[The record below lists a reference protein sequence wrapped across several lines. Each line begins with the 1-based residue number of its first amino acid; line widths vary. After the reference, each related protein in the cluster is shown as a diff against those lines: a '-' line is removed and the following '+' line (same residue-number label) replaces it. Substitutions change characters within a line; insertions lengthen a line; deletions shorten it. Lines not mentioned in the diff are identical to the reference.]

1 MKLILTAAVDKL
13 GVPGDIVE
21 VKAGYGR
28 NYLLPRGMAIVATRG
43 AEKQIEGIRRA
54 QEAREIRDLD
64 HAREVMAKLD
74 ALENVSVAVKASETG
89 KLFGSVTAGDEAR
102 TSSRVRFPRQL
113 TVVSWGNSPTVF
125 PEPRQ
130 PGAIARPPLIQRRL
144 KGCGTPPKMDPA
156 PSTRTAGRRKARTPG
171 HTATTPGHTS
181 GPCPNE
187 REGPGCAVVDGPEI
201 RPPS

>member
-28 NYLLPRGMAIVATRG
+28 NYLLPRGLAIVATRG

-64 HAREVMAKLD
+64 HAREVKAKLD

-89 KLFGSVTAGDEAR
+89 KLFGSVTAADVADA
-102 TSSRVRFPRQL
+102 V
-113 TVVSWGNSPTVF
+113 
-125 PEPRQ
+125 
-130 PGAIARPPLIQRRL
+130 
-144 KGCGTPPKMDPA
+144 
-156 PSTRTAGRRKARTPG
+156 RKASGQAIDKRAVQLAAG
-171 HTATTPGHTS
+171 QIKALGKHTVDIALHPQITAHVS
-181 GPCPNE
+181 VE
-187 REGPGCAVVDGPEI
+187 VVAA
-201 RPPS
+201 